1 MRENKRK
8 TDPFQ
13 GFFLPS
19 PVKEVK
25 DKSKGK
31 SKRALPLLYMK
42 GSLKGRS
49 PFIKSLPPP
58 LAREGERGGRL
69 LKDIRGIKGIGLL
82 KMKGVRG
89 DRFETIS

>member
-8 TDPFQ
+8 ADLFQ

-25 DKSKGK
+25 GKGKDKDKGK

-58 LAREGERGGRL
+58 LLREGDRGGRL
-69 LKDIRGIKGIGLL
+69 LKDIRGIKVMWFLS
-82 KMKGVRG
+82 K
-89 DRFETIS
+89 